1 MSDKKNFRYGTE
13 EREWILRWRNSIGG
27 GIKVFFFSSENA
39 KKFIVVEAEGMEY
52 DHGIVGGKD

>member
-1 MSDKKNFRYGTE
+1 MEALKY
-13 EREWILRWRNSIGG
+13 
-27 GIKVFFFSSENA
+27 FFFSSENA